1 MVGHNNFFITLNI
14 HKNTVCKPVFRMF
27 RFILLGP
34 KRYFFLLPIIWRTR
48 DKRRTYNK
56 MRSCRLFLFN
66 AQCRTSEYVVRLL
79 SGIYTVTYC
88 DSHIG
93 IVGNYSAL
101 FLTIYCIWPE
111 SCQYYCVD
119 QQQAQRI
126 FYSSVFTS
134 SCLCRRIFK
143 Q

>member
-27 RFILLGP
+27 RFILIGP

-101 FLTIYCIWPE
+101 FLTIYCTYMAGIL
-111 SCQYYCVD
+111 
-119 QQQAQRI
+119 
-126 FYSSVFTS
+126 SVL
-134 SCLCRRIFK
+134 LCRSAASTEDFL
-143 Q
+143 